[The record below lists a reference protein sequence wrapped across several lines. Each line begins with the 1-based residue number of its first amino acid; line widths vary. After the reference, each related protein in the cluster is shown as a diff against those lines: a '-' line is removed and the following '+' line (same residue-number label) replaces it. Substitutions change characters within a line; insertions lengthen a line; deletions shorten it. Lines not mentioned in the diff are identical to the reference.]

1 MVCQHIEGINLKT
14 GQKIYGAFKKEMITM
29 SKTTVKMYM
38 IKQELRRAGLPT
50 RGVLAQEFQNMNFEQ
65 EKKWH
70 QIKTKAHN
78 RTEELAKTFPFAF
91 GEYKKTQY
99 DAEFLNRFFQERR

>member
-1 MVCQHIEGINLKT
+1 
-14 GQKIYGAFKKEMITM
+14 M

-50 RGVLAQEFQNMNFEQ
+50 RGVLAQEFKNMNFEQ

-70 QIKTKAHN
+70 QIKTKAHK
-78 RTEELAKTFPFAF
+78 RTEELAKAFPFAF
-91 GEYKKTQY
+91 GEYKKSQY
-99 DAEFLNRFFQERR
+99 DAEFINRFSRKEVMS